1 MKVVENT
8 GLSKTQ
14 QLAKSRLS
22 KTQLLTIILSSVLVF
37 LIAAGIVLSIV
48 YAGISAEKDDDE
60 QLDIRPELGESS
72 YVGMPIAYSRIEEI
86 NILSLLVKNKNGTFD
101 LNRFPDENGEFWLGY
116 DAGDGEE
123 VKMVQYIPPIVG
135 AEESFDYESLFAFET
150 DDGYGTMYMLSY
162 LCSAVG
168 TVYFQQRIDLPVIAE
183 TDSDEVKAEK
193 TARRAELIH
202 EYGLDENTTVVSFAY
217 GERDEK
223 GNVTEEKV
231 HHVEIGGTALNGQGY
246 YFRVDGRDC
255 IYYTSFDSFKYALMG
270 FNEFIKG
277 TLVAAGL
284 AQDGVYEPL
293 LTTDFK
299 EWVNTMHESG
309 DIVDGA
315 DVIAK
320 GDIITPIKESA
331 TYTPDKY
338 PLGVEISEREEI
350 SFNLDDLKNH
360 GDIERIKDALVGLH
374 IEVDPEAGGYILESP
389 IYITTLTDYS
399 ASEDMIIDFGEGERV
414 VYRYEITEIESILD
428 YVGGDGKARENVD
441 TGTPVGQS
449 KLLRVKYNLYI
460 GGEKTNTV
468 SRSAVIDLDSALIP
482 ADAKASIG
490 AASVGS
496 LNTAITFDITYDKT
510 NTASSTEE
518 LIITDIV
525 GIYNPDGSVASKIA
539 ANSYVSIRY
548 KEKIG
553 GKLGDTKSLT
563 ISMSDISESGKRGGM
578 YDALIDRQV
587 GAGLNIVGYSDTYYY
602 EALRAY
608 TTYKIT
614 EIECFVTSELV
625 VSFRFYN
632 SSDRDPFYG
641 ESVYENTISGKNSL
655 YGLNADNCN
664 TVMKILGGLAD
675 DTTKSSGLSGKT
687 VAVGLTHSNMK
698 KYGLYD
704 YTIYYELPRGL
715 YDKSEAGEAEETEG
729 GSDFGWYGT
738 LGFTLYISKPDP
750 ATGMRYVGSDMY
762 DLVAEVPASTFEFI
776 DKSFAEFWARRNLI
790 MVATEDI
797 DLFEIDFNMSDLK
810 GGYNFEIDK
819 KTYYI
824 GSVNGEGVIVDEYF
838 PGAVETEKFY
848 VYVTQDEGTTI
859 ETKLSEFLA
868 ANGSERTSV
877 TDLYNTYMGNGEQL
891 FLPNSIETV
900 GVSNWMLAYQILQ
913 RTTYQGTL
921 TEEEQAKAYEG
932 EALMSIKMKLVDKKN
947 ASPFTYVYDFY
958 RVSDRKVMVSTY
970 KLDLSGN
977 VTSAK
982 MSDFYI
988 STFSFKKMVNAF
1000 ISVFNAEE
1008 VDGEIPY
1015 VGD

>member
-1 MKVVENT
+1 M
-8 GLSKTQ
+8 
-14 QLAKSRLS
+14 
-22 KTQLLTIILSSVLVF
+22 LVF

-48 YAGISAEKDDDE
+48 QANIGSSEQDEKP
-60 QLDIRPELGESS
+60 LDIRPELGESS
-72 YVGMPIAYSRIEEI
+72 YVGMPIAYSRIEEV
-86 NILSLLVKNKNGTFD
+86 NILSLIVKNKNGTFD
-101 LNRFPDENGEFWLGY
+101 LNRFPNENGEFWLGY

-123 VKMVQYIPPIVG
+123 VKMIQYIPPIVG
-135 AEESFDYESLFAFET
+135 AEESFDYESLFAIEE
-150 DDGYGTMYMLSY
+150 DDGYGRMYMLSY

-168 TVYFQQRIDLPVIAE
+168 TVYFQERVDLPVVSE
-183 TDSDEVKAEK
+183 TDAADVKAKKEEE
-193 TARRAELIH
+193 RRELLR
-202 EYGLDENTTVVSFAY
+202 EYGFDENKTVVSFAY
-217 GERDEK
+217 GDRDDK
-223 GNVTEEKV
+223 GNVTSKGV

-246 YFRVDGRDC
+246 YYRVDGRDC

-270 FNEFIKG
+270 FHSFIKG

-284 AQDGVYEPL
+284 PQDGVYEPL

-331 TYTPDKY
+331 SYLPEKY
-338 PLGVEISEREEI
+338 PNGVSVAEREEI
-350 SFNLDDLKNH
+350 SFDLDELKSH
-360 GDIERIKDALVGLH
+360 KDIARIKDALVGLG
-374 IEVDPEAGGYILESP
+374 IEVDPEAGGYVLDAP
-389 IYITTLTDYS
+389 IYITLLSDHT
-399 ASEDMIIDFGEGERV
+399 ASEDMIIDFGDGESV
-414 VYRYEITEIESILD
+414 TYRYEITEIESILD
-428 YVGGDGKARENVD
+428 YVDPDGKMRENVN
-441 TGTPVGQS
+441 TGTPVGAS

-460 GGEKTNTV
+460 GGEKVNATLL
-468 SRSAVIDLDSALIP
+468 RSAVIDLDSALIP
-482 ADAKASIG
+482 DEAKASLG
-490 AASVGS
+490 VASVGALAS
-496 LNTAITFDITYDKT
+496 AVSFEVAYDKT
-510 NTASSTEE
+510 NTASSTES
-518 LIITDIV
+518 LVITDIV
-525 GIYNPDGSVASKIA
+525 GIYNPDGTAASKIGA
-539 ANSYVSIRY
+539 DSFVSIRY
-548 KEKIG
+548 REKVG
-553 GKLGDTKSLT
+553 GKLGDSKALT
-563 ISMSDISESGKRGGM
+563 VGMADISEGGKKGGM
-578 YDALIDRQV
+578 YDALIGREI
-587 GAGLNIVGYSDTYYY
+587 GANLNVTAYSDTYYY
-602 EALRAY
+602 EALKSY

-632 SSDRDPFYG
+632 SSERDPFYG

-664 TVMKILGGLAD
+664 TVMRILGGLGD
-675 DTTKSSGLSGKT
+675 DTSQSSGLAGKT
-687 VAVGLTHSNMK
+687 VAVGLTHSVMK

-738 LGFTLYISKPDP
+738 LGFTLYVSKPDP
-750 ATGMRYVGSDMY
+750 VTGMRYVGSDMY
-762 DLVAEVPASTFEFI
+762 DLVAEVDASIFEFI
-776 DKSFAEFWARRNLI
+776 DKSFADFWARRNLI

-819 KTYYI
+819 KTYYV
-824 GSVNGEGVIVDEYF
+824 GTVNGEALVRDEAF
-838 PGAVETEKFY
+838 PGSVETDKFY
-848 VYVTQDEGTTI
+848 VYITQDEGTAI
-859 ETKLSEFLA
+859 ETKLSELLEK
-868 ANGSERTSV
+868 NGTSRTSV
-877 TDLYNTYMGNGEQL
+877 TDLYNIYMGNGEQL
-891 FLPNSIETV
+891 FLPGSIETV

-932 EALMSIKMKLVDKKN
+932 EAIMSIKMKLVDKQN

-958 RVSDRKVMVSTY
+958 RVSDRKIMVSTY
-970 KLDLSGN
+970 KLDLDGE
-977 VTSAK
+977 VATAK
-982 MSDFYI
+982 MSDFYL

-1015 VGD
+1015 PVN